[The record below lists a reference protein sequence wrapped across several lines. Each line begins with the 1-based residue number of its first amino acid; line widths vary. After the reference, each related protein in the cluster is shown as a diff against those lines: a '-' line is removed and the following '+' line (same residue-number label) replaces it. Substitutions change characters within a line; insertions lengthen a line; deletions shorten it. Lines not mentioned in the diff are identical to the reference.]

1 MLASASSAS
10 KAVEE
15 YVKLPTPRP
24 LYPCIAPC
32 HMAKWQPSAKC
43 IILCG
48 AELLPFGL
56 WGKSIELQRFRVRCA
71 SVCANVCV
79 SVLCFM
85 ANCNN

>member
-15 YVKLPTPRP
+15 YVKLPPP

-71 SVCANVCV
+71 SVSMCVYVCV
-79 SVLCFM
+79 RCFM